1 MMDIKRKSLGCRAT
15 VSTRAV
21 LIAGLLAT
29 TTPLAA
35 QTTSNQPGTSANSGS
50 ESEVLLDDIIVTARK
65 RDESLQNVPISIGVV
80 TPAAIANSGSA
91 SLLQLET
98 VVPGLNLTKAPTGN
112 SVGVTI
118 RGLGSAPGDPSFE
131 SSVSLFVDGV
141 YAPRA
146 REFSSALF
154 DVERV
159 EVIKGTQAALLGKNT
174 SLGAL
179 NVITRKPGSK
189 LAFNARVAYDFEL
202 GSRTVEAGADIPIA
216 DTLRLRVA
224 GQSVFDGGWVL
235 NTLINH
241 VAARTYNDSL
251 RMTFVWEPTES
262 IDVTGSYQYGKARS
276 SGTPAELISV
286 NPTAGF
292 LQAVAGAPGTLDF
305 ALDRRNASA
314 LTGLID
320 EQSDSLRTHRA
331 SLVANFGFG
340 DFTVTSVTGYS
351 TFRNVE
357 ANETDFVAGNYL
369 RRDNNEYSRQLSQEL
384 RLVSPSNQAL
394 EYVVGATYIDNKL
407 DTAALSAA
415 NYPFGP
421 PVSPTTPIAG
431 AFNNGFVQNTDTL
444 SAFAQASFR
453 VTDNLRI
460 QGGVRYTNEKKK
472 ADLSRTIV
480 KPGLFSVFIYPPFA
494 PFTLQKTENNL
505 DYSVGV
511 QYDVADNVMVYASF
525 GQGTKAGGFASSVT
539 NLAQSPYSPE
549 RAQTAE
555 VGIKAQDA
563 SRRWTFNAAV
573 FNSDVRD
580 FQVVT
585 FNGQTFVVTNANLRS
600 RGVEIEAAYAPVRG
614 VRAYVN
620 ATYADVKDK
629 GTKLDIPLAPRLA
642 GNAGVSV
649 RQELGES
656 GVAGILDLSVNHRS
670 SRTYQQDPAVPRGAA
685 FTTVNLSLGIT
696 DVDDRWEVRLIGRNL
711 TDKNAASFVFP
722 VPIIGGYAGVSE
734 RPRTIA
740 LQGSVN
746 F

>member
-1 MMDIKRKSLGCRAT
+1 MMNLNRKPLGGRAI
-15 VSTRAV
+15 VSARAA

-35 QTTSNQPGTSANSGS
+35 QTTPTKQSSGA
-50 ESEVLLDDIIVTARK
+50 ELVLEDIIVTARK

-179 NVITRKPGSK
+179 NIITRKPGSK

-202 GSRTVEAGADIPIA
+202 KSRTVEAGVDLPLG
-216 DTLRLRVA
+216 DTVRLRVS

-241 VAARTYNDSL
+241 VAARTYNDAL
-251 RMTFVWEPTES
+251 RATLVWEPTES
-262 IDVTGSYQYGKARS
+262 IDVTASYQYGKVRS

-292 LQAVAGAPGTLDF
+292 LQGLAGAPGTLDF
-305 ALDRRNASA
+305 TLDRRNASA
-314 LTGLID
+314 LTGLTV
-320 EQSDSLRTHRA
+320 EQTDNLRTNRA

-340 DFTVTSVTGYS
+340 DFTLTSVTGYS

-369 RRDNNEYSRQLSQEL
+369 RRDNKESSRQFSQEL
-384 RLVSPSNQAL
+384 RLVSPSNQPL
-394 EYVVGATYIDNKL
+394 EYVVGATYIKNKL

-415 NYPFGP
+415 SYPFGP

-431 AFNNGFVQNTDTL
+431 AFNNSFIQNTDTL

-453 VTDNLRI
+453 IADNLRI
-460 QGGVRYTNEKKK
+460 QGGVRFTNEKKK
-472 ADLSRTIV
+472 ADQSRSIV
-480 KPGLFSVFIYPPFA
+480 TPGLFSVFIYPPFA
-494 PFTLQKTENNL
+494 PFTLQKTENSV

-511 QYDVADNVMVYASF
+511 QYDVADNIMFYTSF

-563 SRRWTFNAAV
+563 SRRWTFNAAL
-573 FNSDVRD
+573 FNSDVKN

-600 RGVEIEAAYAPVRG
+600 RGAEVEAAFSPVRG

-629 GTKLDIPLAPRLA
+629 GTKLDIPLAPRLS

-649 RQELGES
+649 RHEFGES
-656 GVAGILDLSVNHRS
+656 GRAGILDLSVNHRS

-685 FTTVNLSLGIT
+685 FTTLNASVGLAE
-696 DVDDRWEVRLIGRNL
+696 VDDRWEVRLIGRNL
-711 TDKNAASFVFP
+711 TNKNAASFVFP